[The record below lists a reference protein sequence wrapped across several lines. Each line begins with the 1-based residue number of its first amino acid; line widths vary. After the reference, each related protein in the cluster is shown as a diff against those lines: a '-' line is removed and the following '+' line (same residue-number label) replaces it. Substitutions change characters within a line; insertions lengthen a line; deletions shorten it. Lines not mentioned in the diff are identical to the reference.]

1 MAYTLVDSL
10 VRASIP
16 AVVLTVFALARRY
29 FPAKSAREFGTA
41 YSIEELNLRF
51 KAKQWLFG
59 GGVVLNWRCDHPG
72 QSFPSGEP
80 KQGWALFSMALLNKC
95 WGRNPL
101 FGGYCQCSL
110 A

>member
-59 GGVVLNWRCDHPG
+59 GGMVLTGVAITLGSH
-72 QSFPSGEP
+72 F
-80 KQGWALFSMALLNKC
+80 LLASL
-95 WGRNPL
+95 RNRPL
-101 FGGYCQCSL
+101 RPCFL
-110 A
+110 RVLRRRRR